1 MSTPSV
7 ETTAVA
13 PSAVEVSWS
22 KETDKEPGRDFT
34 GTIVKAEYPYKDEK
48 SQFEGEQIR
57 LLIRADPEAHYEN
70 LQPIWLPPSS
80 KKGTKFV
87 IWRDH
92 LAENCPQAFREILP
106 VIQRE
111 ASGVSQISAYTKA
124 LVGMRFQF
132 VDHYHDKPNK
142 KKDDPQM
149 RMLCPVKYLGK
160 GEVKEV
166 TEEKIQL

>member
-1 MSTPSV
+1 MSTPQS
-7 ETTAVA
+7 ETGAT
-13 PSAVEVSWS
+13 PSPVEVSWS
-22 KETDKEPGRDFT
+22 KDTDKEPGRDFT
-34 GTIVKAEYPYKDEK
+34 GTIVKAEYPFKDEK

-57 LLIRADPEAHYEN
+57 FLVRADPEAHYEN

-87 IWRDH
+87 IWRDF
-92 LAENCPQAFREILP
+92 LAEHCPQAFREVLP
-106 VIQRE
+106 AVQKE
-111 ASGVSQISAYTKA
+111 QSQVAQINAFCKT

-132 VDHYHDKPNK
+132 QDKYFDKPNK
-142 KKDDPQM
+142 RKDDPQM
-149 RMLCPVKYLGK
+149 RMLVPVKYFGR